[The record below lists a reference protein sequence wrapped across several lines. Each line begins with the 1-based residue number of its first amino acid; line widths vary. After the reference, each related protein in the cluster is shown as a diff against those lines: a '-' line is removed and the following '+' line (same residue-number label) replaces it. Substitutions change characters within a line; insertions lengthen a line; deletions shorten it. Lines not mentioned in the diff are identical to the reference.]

1 MLSPAKLTILAAATV
16 VSVSGV
22 TDALKPDTLYA
33 FDRYIRLTEQRIQG
47 EVGGSAPLLWINR
60 QPADS
65 RPTLISRLERGEVV
79 SERLQTRELGKQ
91 IEAPGALIHHWVGT
105 VLLPGVR
112 LGRVKPV
119 VQNYNRYPEW
129 FSPLIRRA
137 RVTTRDGDRF
147 VVAMRTEMQKIL
159 TVTVDADYVI
169 EYQTVSATA
178 FHVRSIATSIHIV
191 DSAGTAAERR
201 TPAEQTF
208 GFLWRLNTY
217 CSFSEVPAGTI
228 EQCESVSL
236 TRNVPFGL
244 GTIVRPLVSGI
255 PRETLEFTLG
265 QVRKLVSATAG
276 SEDPA
281 SEPQVKTRPPT
292 RD

>member
-1 MLSPAKLTILAAATV
+1 VLFPAKLTILAAATV

-33 FDRYIRLTEQRIQG
+33 FDRYVRLTEQRIEG
-47 EVGGSAPLLWINR
+47 EVGGSASLLWIDR
-60 QPADS
+60 QPTGA
-65 RPTLISRLERGEVV
+65 RPALMSRLERGEVV
-79 SERLQTRELGKQ
+79 SERLQTRDGGKQ

-105 VLLPGVR
+105 VLLPGAR
-112 LGRVKPV
+112 LSRVKPMI
-119 VQNYNRYPEW
+119 QDYNRYSEW
-129 FSPLIRRA
+129 FNPLIRRA
-137 RVTTRDGDRF
+137 RVNAHEGDRF

-159 TVTVDADYVI
+159 TVTVDADYAI
-169 EYQTVSATA
+169 DYRTVSTTA

-191 DSAGTAAERR
+191 DSAGTASERR

-217 CSFSEVPAGTI
+217 CSFREVPAGTI
-228 EQCESVSL
+228 EQCESISL

-244 GTIVRPLVSGI
+244 GTVVRPLVSGI

-265 QVRKLVSATAG
+265 QVRKLVSA
-276 SEDPA
+276 P
-281 SEPQVKTRPPT
+281 RN
-292 RD
+292 